1 MGSLRLAEVHRRV
14 REAHA
19 YYSDGKVHSD
29 YMGKGMTAD
38 LYRDVLR
45 ELLDEADLHPTY
57 RALVEAALAA
67 ER

>member
-14 REAHA
+14 REARDA
-19 YYSDGKVHSD
+19 RDGTVRAHCISRTL
-29 YMGKGMTAD
+29 TAD